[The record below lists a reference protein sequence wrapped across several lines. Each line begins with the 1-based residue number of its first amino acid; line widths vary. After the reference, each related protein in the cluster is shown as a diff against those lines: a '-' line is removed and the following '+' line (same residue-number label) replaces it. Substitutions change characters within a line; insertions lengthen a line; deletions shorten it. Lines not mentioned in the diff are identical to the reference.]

1 MEIDKIAWI
10 FVKKSKVLSTISKG
24 KDTYYIP
31 GGKREAGES
40 DEQALIREVREELS
54 VDLIPST
61 IKLYGT
67 FRAQAHG
74 KAEGVIVKM
83 TCYTG
88 EFKGQLKPAAE
99 VEKIVWITA
108 SDADSE
114 RSSPVDK
121 IILADLK
128 EKGLIG

>member
-74 KAEGVIVKM
+74 KTEGTIVKM
-83 TCYTG
+83 TCYTAK
-88 EFKGQLKPAAE
+88 FKGKLKPAAE

-108 SDADSE
+108 SDADSD

-121 IILADLK
+121 IILANLK
-128 EKGLIG
+128 EKNLID